1 MANYLRPDVYVE
13 DVKTGEKPITS
24 ASTSIGAFIGVTARG
39 PVGKAIQVTS
49 WTDFVNKFA
58 KGMASPFLRSS
69 DLAQAVYGF
78 YQNGGSVC
86 YITRVGI
93 TGMAKAEIEKN
104 DMTITAKD
112 EGEWANNTLE
122 VEVKANK
129 THTSNFDVI
138 VTLNGEV
145 VETFENVSN
154 DVESKNFYGEVVN
167 KSDYI
172 QLDSKQQLK
181 AMEKTAMTEGAY
193 DYNAVT
199 DADFVTGLDSL
210 DVIYTVNL
218 IAIPGKTDEKIV
230 KGLVDYAT
238 KKKAFAIVDA
248 PLEFETKP
256 DDLIKFRD
264 KLAGNG
270 AIYFPWG
277 KIVDPL
283 SNNGTLRNCP
293 PSGHIMG
300 IYARTDADRGV
311 HKDPAGE
318 EAVVRGFVDLTAK
331 VTNTQ
336 QEILNPKGVNCIL
349 ARPGSGI
356 VVWGAR
362 NVGTDASKPYVS
374 DIRYD
379 IMVKQSLYDGTQ
391 WAVFEPNDY
400 GLLERLTTS
409 LASYLDLQWRNGAL
423 LGQSSDEAYYV
434 KCDEELND
442 STTRNNGIVIAEI
455 GYCKK
460 KPAEF
465 VVIRIVQK
473 SN

>member
-24 ASTSIGAFIGVTARG
+24 ASTSIGAFIGMTARG

-58 KGMASPFLRSS
+58 KGMATPFLRSS
-69 DLAQAVYGF
+69 DLANAVYGF

-86 YITRVGI
+86 YITRVAI
-93 TGMAKAEIEKN
+93 DSMKKAEIKQ
-104 DMTITAKD
+104 DGLVITAKD
-112 EGEWANNTLE
+112 EGAWANDILA
-122 VEVKANK
+122 VEIKSDDNK
-129 THTSNFDVI
+129 KFNVVI
-138 VTLNGEV
+138 TLNGEV

-154 DVESKNFYGEVVN
+154 DKESKNYFGEVVN

-172 QLDSKQQLK
+172 QIATDQPLEVLT
-181 AMEKTAMTEGAY
+181 KTAMGGGAY
-193 DYNAVT
+193 DYSTVQ
-199 DADFVTGLDSL
+199 DKDFVKGLDSL

-218 IAIPGKTDEKIV
+218 IAIPGKTSETIV

-248 PLEFETKP
+248 PLDYQVNT
-256 DDLIKFRD
+256 DDLIEFRN

-283 SNNGTLRNCP
+283 SNNGALRNCP

-336 QEILNPKGVNCIL
+336 QELLNPKGVNCIL

-362 NVGTDASKPYVS
+362 NIGTDASKPYVS

-423 LGQSSDEAYYV
+423 LGQSADEAYYV